1 MAKRAMLTECLI
13 NLTKH
18 QQKMTDLIGRTDP
31 GFLSNA
37 SLCPNGN
44 ITMGG
49 IKVFAGVLGKHAP
62 MFVPFLEAVAALGW
76 IESDTVVMTGGNGY
90 IDAPEIVRTDEGLG
104 LRISAQLTI
113 PATLYVNQGSVTTYI
128 TRKEMPAEPTAVDYL
143 MLAVAGIAGES
154 KQANSVIGIGSN
166 YQIESGNALL
176 PPLVATL
183 RWKLD
188 TYFSGTAD
196 NTAHFANVQ
205 KSLTEVSQ
213 GQIPAALARPMVIGV
228 KTKDVAPGLYHVK
241 SISRYVS
248 TKLTNYLGQIQFI
261 AAWND
266 LAAIPDTNVTIASFL
281 ETWDG
286 KKTNNVDTKAC
297 LGPAKAI
304 DASFDLYE
312 MTTQISG
319 NSDRFLLVSPMMR
332 QTDPDRKTGMSY
344 PYVVT
349 KGFALPL
356 SETLPTMFGSA
367 ALLVGGIVMEANGNN
382 CPIAP
387 GHLRDPF
394 AAAQPTGMP
403 IMAPSMMPAAV
414 PAAPVA
420 LPPVAV
426 AASIPTMP
434 PAIEVPSVEA
444 FDLPFADE
452 LPGAATLPIS
462 AVAPMPAA
470 VPAPPAFVAPAPPL
484 AVAAPIAPVVPVPVA
499 VPAPAAVM
507 PLPVAIPAPPV
518 AETAAPVMPV
528 MPVAPVAPVE
538 AVSSTVS
545 KAPKARVTL

>member
-1 MAKRAMLTECLI
+1 MAKRAMLTDCQI
-13 NLTKH
+13 NLYQAPT
-18 QQKMTDLIGRTDP
+18 KMTELIGRTDP

-49 IKVFAGVLGKHAP
+49 IKVFAPILSKHAP

-76 IESDTVVMTGGNGY
+76 IENDTVVMSGGTGY

-104 LRISAQLTI
+104 LRISNVLTI
-113 PATLYVNQGSVTTYI
+113 PATLYVNAGSVTTYI
-128 TRKEMPAEPTAVDYL
+128 TRKEMPEAPTADDYL
-143 MLAVAGIAGES
+143 MLSVAGIAGEG
-154 KQANSVIGIGSN
+154 KQANAVIGIGSN
-166 YQIESGNALL
+166 FQIESGNTLL
-176 PPLVATL
+176 PPLVSTL

-196 NTAHFANVQ
+196 NTAHFANVK
-205 KSLTEVSQ
+205 KSLAEVSQ
-213 GQIPAALARPMVIGV
+213 GQIPASLARPMMIGI
-228 KTKDVAPGLYHVK
+228 KTKDVQPGLYHVR
-241 SISRYVS
+241 SISRHVGAKA
-248 TKLTNYLGQIQFI
+248 TDYLGQIQLI

-266 LAAIPDTNVTIASFL
+266 LGNIPDTNVTTAAFL
-281 ETWDG
+281 ESWDG
-286 KKTNNVDTKAC
+286 KKTNNVAVKAC

-312 MTTQISG
+312 MTTEISG

-403 IMAPSMMPAAV
+403 IMAPSMMPAAAVPGAPHPIMGLPPAV
-414 PAAPVA
+414 PAAA
-420 LPPVAV
+420 AAPP
-426 AASIPTMP
+426 MP
-434 PAIEVPSVEA
+434 PMAPAIEVASVEA
-444 FDLPFADE
+444 FDLPFAAE
-452 LPGAATLPIS
+452 LPGAATQPMS
-462 AVAPMPAA
+462 AVAPMPAS
-470 VPAPPAFVAPAPPL
+470 VPAPPAFV
-484 AVAAPIAPVVPVPVA
+484 
-499 VPAPAAVM
+499 APAAVM

-528 MPVAPVAPVE
+528 MPLPVAPVE